1 MKRIFFI
8 AGLLL
13 LTAML
18 SSLAGCAWAPGHR
31 LNEDDLGKAPAEA
44 AEKKSEITPLIPI
57 TAELIARQQAERL
70 TRTAPASAFSPE
82 PAIAGEYIIG
92 PGDILSVTVWD
103 HPELTIPA
111 GEFRSPELAGNLVD
125 SRGRIFYPYVGEIEV
140 AGLTVAEVRALLAE
154 KLSQYIK
161 NPQIDLRVA
170 DFRSKK
176 IVVTGEV
183 ESPNIIALTD
193 RPLTLLE
200 AINLAG
206 GPTELADLRELRL
219 SRGGEVFRIDLL
231 AFYREGNPAP
241 MVLQAGDQL
250 YVPDNTDN
258 NVYVMGEVSKSMAV
272 PMVHQ
277 RLSLAEALSRSG
289 GISSDNADAGQIF
302 VFRNEAGRAAAY
314 RLDANSADALL
325 LATTFNLEKHDV
337 VYVAPTGLTVWNR
350 IVGKIL
356 PTVQTIW
363 QTNSLIDDWTD

>member
-1 MKRIFFI
+1 MKRIFFL

-13 LTAML
+13 LTSML
-18 SSLAGCAWAPGHR
+18 TSLAGCAWAPGYR
-31 LNEDDLGKAPAEA
+31 LTGDDLGKTPVAGV
-44 AEKKSEITPLIPI
+44 EKKGEIPPLIPI
-57 TAELIARQQAERL
+57 TAELVARQQAERSA
-70 TRTAPASAFSPE
+70 RTAAASASPPE
-82 PAIAGEYIIG
+82 PGVAGEYIIG
-92 PGDILSVTVWD
+92 PGDILTVTVWD

-111 GEFRSPELAGNLVD
+111 GEFRSPSLAGNLVD
-125 SRGRIFYPYVGEIEV
+125 ARGKIFYPYVGEIGV
-140 AGLTVAEVRALLAE
+140 AGLTVAEVRDLLAE
-154 KLSQYIK
+154 KLSQYIR

-193 RPLTLLE
+193 RPLSLLE

-206 GPTELADLRELRL
+206 GPTELADLREVRL

-231 AFYREGNPAP
+231 AFYREGNPVP
-241 MVLQAGDQL
+241 LDLRAGDQI

-277 RLSLAEALSRSG
+277 RLSLADALSRSG
-289 GISSDNADAGQIF
+289 GISQENADAGQIF
-302 VFRNEAGRAAAY
+302 VFRNENGRAAAY

-325 LATTFNLEKHDV
+325 LATTFSLEKHDV